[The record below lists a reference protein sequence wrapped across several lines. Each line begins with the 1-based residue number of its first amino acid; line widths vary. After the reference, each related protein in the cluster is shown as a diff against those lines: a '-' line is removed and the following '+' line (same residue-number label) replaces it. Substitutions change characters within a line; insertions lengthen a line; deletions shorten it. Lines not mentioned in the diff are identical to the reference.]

1 LEKNWL
7 VITREANSAKNA
19 DDYSTLLGLM
29 NQIDSERGVRLTN
42 KQADVIQ
49 KLITVLIEEI
59 RAHKDQRKK

>member
-7 VITREANSAKNA
+7 VIAREGTSAKNA

-29 NQIDSERGVRLTN
+29 NQIDSERGVRLTD

>member
-1 LEKNWL
+1 
-7 VITREANSAKNA
+7 
-19 DDYSTLLGLM
+19 LM
-29 NQIDSERGVRLTN
+29 NQIDSERGVRLTD